1 MLKKLFTLTAVI
13 FLVTGVALGAGSK
26 MGTSG
31 ATELRIPIGAK
42 STAMAGAVVADVS
55 GTEAL
60 FWNPAGAAAAM
71 GTEAY
76 VSYRGYI
83 ADTYLTYFGLVSS
96 FGYGTVGVHAKI
108 LNLGDIYVTTEDAWD
123 GTGEVYTVN
132 IPVLG
137 LSYAR
142 ALTDRVSVGA
152 TAMYISEE
160 IMDTSARGLAF
171 DFGFQYVPGWNTLRL
186 GMAMKNYGPRMRY
199 KGPGFEHSTPVPGDD
214 PEASN
219 RILSLE
225 SADFELPS
233 YFQLGVAYDFQL
245 AQSGML
251 RAGLD
256 FQSNNF
262 SKDEYRLGV
271 EYVLQKRFYLRG
283 GYVYCDQ
290 DDYLYGATF
299 GVGVDF
305 NLGQTKAAVNYTHN
319 FISDYFD
326 DVSEV
331 SIAFGF

>member
-1 MLKKLFTLTAVI
+1 MFRKLFALAAI
-13 FLVTGVALGAGSK
+13 LLLVTGIALGNSK

-31 ATELRIPIGAK
+31 ATELRIPVGTRA
-42 STAMAGAVVADVS
+42 TAMAGAVVADVT

-60 FWNPAGAAAAM
+60 FWNPAGAAGVT

-160 IMDTSARGLAF
+160 IMDTSARGMAF
-171 DFGFQYVPGWNTLRL
+171 DFGFQYVPGWKTLRL

-199 KGPGFEHSTPVPGDD
+199 NGPGFEHSVKVPGDD

-233 YFQLGVAYDFQL
+233 YFQLGVSYDFQL
-245 AQSGML
+245 AQNGML
-251 RAGLD
+251 RTGLD

-262 SKDEYRLGV
+262 SQDEYRLGV

-305 NLGQTKAAVNYTHN
+305 SLGQTKAAVNYTHN
-319 FISDYFD
+319 FINDYFD
-326 DVSEV
+326 DVSEISLV
-331 SIAFGF
+331 FGF

>member
-1 MLKKLFTLTAVI
+1 MLRKLFTFVAV
-13 FLVTGVALGAGSK
+13 LLMVTGIAFGNSK
-26 MGTSG
+26 MGTCG
-31 ATELRIPIGAK
+31 GTELRIPIGAR
-42 STAMAGAVVADVS
+42 STAMAGAVVADVT

-60 FWNPAGAAAAM
+60 FWNPAGAAAAV
-71 GTEAY
+71 GTEVY

-83 ADTYLTYFGLVSS
+83 ADTYLTYFGVVSS

-123 GTGEVYTVN
+123 GTGEIYSVN

-137 LSYAR
+137 LTYAR

-152 TAMYISEE
+152 TAMYISEG
-160 IMDTSARGLAF
+160 IMGTSTRGMAF
-171 DFGFQYVPGWNTLRL
+171 DFGFQYVPGWNTLKL

-199 KGPGFEHSTPVPGDD
+199 SGPGFEHSTGVPGDD

-233 YFQLGVAYDFQL
+233 YFQLGVSYDFEL
-245 AQSGML
+245 AESGML
-251 RAGLD
+251 RTGLD

-262 SKDEYRLGV
+262 SQDEYRFGV
-271 EYVLQKRFYLRG
+271 EYMLQERFHLRG

-305 NLGQTKAAVNYTHN
+305 NLGQTKAALNYTHN

-326 DVSEV
+326 DVSEI
-331 SIAFGF
+331 SIVFAF